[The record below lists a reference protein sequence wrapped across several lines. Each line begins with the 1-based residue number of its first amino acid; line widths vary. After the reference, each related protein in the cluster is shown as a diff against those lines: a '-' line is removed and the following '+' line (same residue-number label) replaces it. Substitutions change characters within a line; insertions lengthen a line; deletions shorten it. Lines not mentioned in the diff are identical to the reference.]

1 MALDHEEQEQ
11 LAALKGWWQE
21 HGNLVVTALVA
32 VALAS
37 AGWRGWSWYQNKQS
51 LEASTLYQMLTR
63 AVQAGDA
70 KTMRDASGALA
81 EDYPRTLYGVA
92 GGAGLR
98 ALLLRPSQ
106 SQGCK
111 GAAPMGARAFALR
124 RSEGSRAAA
133 LRGGATRRE
142 SLRRSPEDAR
152 CGAWRSLCRPVRGA
166 TGRRAGRQRSV
177 SRGRSSARLVAKRQA
192 KEAKAAY
199 QVALDKAGKDDNAFR
214 ESVRMR
220 LEALGG

>member
-81 EDYPRTLYGVA
+81 EDYPRTLYA
-92 GGAGLR
+92 SLGALVSARYYFDHRNLKDAKAQLQWVLERSRSDDLKDLARLR
-98 ALLLRPSQ
+98 FAAVQLDEKAYDEALKTLDAEH
-106 SQGCK
+106 GEAY
-111 GAAPMGARAFALR
+111 AAQY
-124 RSEGSRAAA
+124 AA
-133 LRGGATRRE
+133 LRG
-142 SLRRSPEDAR
+142 D
-152 CGAWRSLCRPVRGA
+152 V
-166 TGRRAGRQRSV
+166 
-177 SRGRSSARLVAKRQA
+177 LVAKRRA

-199 QVALDKAGKDDNAFR
+199 QVALDKAAKDDNAFR
-214 ESVRMR
+214 ESVRVR